1 MYVVVRDFG
10 FAPNPF
16 HGYCTLATCKPRIR
30 NPAKV
35 GDWVIGMGTPRLK
48 AVGRCIYAM
57 CITEKITF
65 NEYWTSPKYLDKKPI
80 RNGSRKMMVGDNIY
94 YFDPVQ
100 EEWFQADSHHS
111 NADGSLNPHNLAT
124 DTKSDKVLISNHF
137 FYFGR
142 EAPFVPN
149 DLLDAIGYKNQRNH
163 KVFEDRI
170 AGGIIEWLDNSFGK
184 ALNQVIGDPFDFNSS
199 EKRYSQ
205 GNNRIF

>member
-1 MYVVVRDFG
+1 
-10 FAPNPF
+10 
-16 HGYCTLATCKPRIR
+16 
-30 NPAKV
+30 
-35 GDWVIGMGTPRLK
+35 
-48 AVGRCIYAM
+48 M

-111 NADGSLNPHNLAT
+111 NANGSLNPHNLAT

>member
-35 GDWVIGMGTPRLK
+35 GDWVIGMGAPRLK

-94 YFDPVQ
+94 YFDPVR
-100 EEWFQADSHHS
+100 EEWSQADSHHS
-111 NADGSLNPHNLAT
+111 NADGSVNPHNLAI

-137 FYFGR
+137 FYFGK
-142 EAPFVPN
+142 EAPCVPSN
-149 DLLDAIGYKNQRNH
+149 LLDTIGYTRNPRDYR
-163 KVFEDRI
+163 VFEDGI
-170 AGGIIEWLDNSFGK
+170 AGGLIEWLHNSFGG
-184 ALNQVIGDPFDFNSS
+184 ALNQVIGDPFDFHQS
-199 EKRYSQ
+199 EKRYPL
-205 GNNRIF
+205 